1 MSPVRSAARQH
12 DSSVATVPSVVVID
26 PRFDVYRELVAAAR
40 AGSLDLH
47 LRSTGAEAIR
57 LNRNLKVDA
66 WLIASELDD
75 MSGHDL
81 VELLKGEAAPGKVA
95 MVLDAADGRRG
106 ILAAAEASEAGADGS
121 VPKPISLSDLQR
133 LLGIPAEERARALG
147 SDVARMPFVTLP
159 VGVGAAVIAIA
170 VLMMG

>member
-26 PRFDVYRELVAAAR
+26 PRFDIYRELVAAAR

-81 VELLKGEAAPGKVA
+81 VELLKGEAGGAPVA
-95 MVLDAADGRRG
+95 MVLDAAEGRRRA
-106 ILAAAEASEAGADGS
+106 IESTAATESGADAALS
-121 VPKPISLSDLQR
+121 HPISLADLER
-133 LLGIPAEERARALG
+133 LLELPSEERALEFSASDRAK
-147 SDVARMPFVTLP
+147 AFVTVP
-159 VGVGAAVIAIA
+159 VGLGAAVIAIA
-170 VLMMG
+170 VLMIG